1 MKKSLRFFFMPVV
14 RLVLR
19 IQLNIFLCPYQ
30 SLPFRQS
37 GIGIRAI
44 SITAT
49 MAMIKAA
56 IPITTVLF
64 LLSFF
69 FFALH
74 ISTAPTT
81 QTTAAISAMP
91 SVSHS
96 HESSYMIF
104 ICSPILNGLIC
115 KFGLSSR
122 IAVALPFSALFDA
135 AGCIVFLRNRVCP
148 YIFAHARTAQFAS
161 HTIMAY
167 FSSSDNT

>member
-1 MKKSLRFFFMPVV
+1 MTAITVLLIFFF
-14 RLVLR
+14 
-19 IQLNIFLCPYQ
+19 IA
-30 SLPFRQS
+30 LP
-37 GIGIRAI
+37 
-44 SITAT
+44 
-49 MAMIKAA
+49 
-56 IPITTVLF
+56 
-64 LLSFF
+64 
-69 FFALH
+69 
-74 ISTAPTT
+74 ISTAQAT
-81 QTTAAISAMP
+81 QTAAAASAMP

-115 KFGLSSR
+115 KFRLSSR